1 MSGLLNDLQNAF
13 GGAAGADPLL
23 VLLPVALVA
32 IAAGLRSDGFGQ
44 VIARSL
50 SGLLIVAVIVFLLGG
65 LLGADRF
72 DLGMWQD
79 RMGGTWDSLLGIRF
93 MEVLGFWLLLLVGA
107 LVVFTVRSVV
117 RR

>member
-1 MSGLLNDLQNAF
+1 MSELMNDLQGAF

-23 VLLPVALVA
+23 VLLPIALVA
-32 IAAGLRSDGFGQ
+32 IAQGLRSDGFGE

-50 SGLLIVAVIVFLLGG
+50 SGIFIAALLIFLVGG

-72 DLGMWQD
+72 NLGMWQD
-79 RMGGTWDSLLGIRF
+79 RVGGTWDSLLGIHF
-93 MEVLGFWLLLLVGA
+93 VEVLGFWLLILVGA
-107 LVVFTVRSVV
+107 FAVFSVRSLV